1 MNFICENCQRE
12 FQTKRSI
19 GNHKPYCH
27 GTRKPVFDLGKKIF
41 EGRWKGKKGKTLEEL
56 YGTEKAVAIKD
67 KLSTSHI
74 GQKSWNEGLKMSSKT
89 KENMSS
95 AHVKRL
101 NKLSKEEKRNIAK
114 PMLDV
119 IANMVR
125 TEEWKNNISKAL
137 KGKKPSNESIE
148 KQKKSFLESD
158 YYKKL
163 LQNQEKKN

>member
-1 MNFICENCQRE
+1 
-12 FQTKRSI
+12 
-19 GNHKPYCH
+19 
-27 GTRKPVFDLGKKIF
+27 
-41 EGRWKGKKGKTLEEL
+41 
-56 YGTEKAVAIKD
+56 
-67 KLSTSHI
+67 
-74 GQKSWNEGLKMSSKT
+74 
-89 KENMSS
+89 MSS